1 MKTLS
6 KFVSMLF
13 VLFSIIL
20 SNSTSVLA
28 AEYDSEAVYDMNIG
42 GTQNF
47 VLEDSKGKEIYITI
61 LENSLQTRALEN
73 KSYSISLTAPLSW
86 TAGYNV
92 VIRNNLISSVNSP
105 HYKCYTGK
113 ISSAAL
119 KKDSSKQAT
128 LRFTHTVLGI
138 STRGGVRTNIADNK
152 LKVSRL

>member
-1 MKTLS
+1 MNKIQTYA
-6 KFVSMLF
+6 LF
-13 VLFSIIL
+13 YNLIIYLIMIFPIFIIL
-20 SNSTSVLA
+20 LKKDFTNSFKKLVSC
-28 AEYDSEAVYDMNIG
+28 
-42 GTQNF
+42 F
-47 VLEDSKGKEIYITI
+47 IYITI
-61 LENSLQTRALEN
+61 LENSLHTRALEN

>member
-28 AEYDSEAVYDMNIG
+28 AEYDSDAVYDMNIG

-47 VLEDSKGKEIYITI
+47 ILEDSEGKEIYVTI
-61 LENSLQTRALEN
+61 SENSLQTRALEN
-73 KSYSISLTAPLSW
+73 KSYSISFTAPLAW
-86 TAGYNV
+86 TAVYNV
-92 VIRNNLISSVNSP
+92 LIRNNLISSVNSP
-105 HYKCYTGK
+105 HYKCYTGA
-113 ISSAAL
+113 ISSVAL

>member
-20 SNSTSVLA
+20 SSSTSVLA

-73 KSYSISLTAPLSW
+73 KSYSISLTAPLS
-86 TAGYNV
+86 
-92 VIRNNLISSVNSP
+92 
-105 HYKCYTGK
+105 
-113 ISSAAL
+113 
-119 KKDSSKQAT
+119 
-128 LRFTHTVLGI
+128 
-138 STRGGVRTNIADNK
+138 
-152 LKVSRL
+152 

>member
-1 MKTLS
+1 
-6 KFVSMLF
+6 MLF

-20 SNSTSVLA
+20 SSSTSVLA